1 VKKVGETMEF
11 GPLIKY
17 FRTQI
22 GLTQRDLAAGI
33 CSISHLSKIE
43 NNGKDANIETI
54 SLLLEKLNIDPAE
67 INEKD
72 EQIKGLLLA
81 LNDKIL
87 FYQKDEVDQ
96 IFHKLSSM
104 EDIIPFSNSL
114 YTYEL
119 YKYRYY
125 LFKGNLQAAD
135 RQENILNKQKKNFS
149 QHETYLFHYYNAVCL
164 IMKGQYNKADIS
176 LEKLSLINNHQFETG
191 ELLYH
196 RALAKSALGQSDHA
210 IYFGKK
216 ALQSFMNE
224 HNFIR
229 ILHTLMLLGI
239 NYTHTKIYEEALG
252 CFQHLIRNAEL
263 LNETQIMPN
272 VYHNM
277 GFLKAKMGNFQ
288 EATVYFEK
296 SLSLQSREDHHY
308 LVTLYSIAEIHY
320 FRNDLAL
327 AVEAFERAYLLSKKL
342 DNEKYLLLSNYYLK
356 AMDSYDDSVPFLEL
370 KVVPFL
376 EHIKEHPDLLNRFYR
391 LLSNHYR
398 QKGEFEIAVH
408 YIEKIF

>member
-1 VKKVGETMEF
+1 MMEY

-17 FRTQI
+17 FRTQL

-54 SLLLEKLNIDPAE
+54 ALLLEKLNIDPAE
-67 INEKD
+67 IHEKE
-72 EQIKGLLLA
+72 EQIKNLLLD
-81 LNDKIL
+81 LNEKIL
-87 FYQKDEVDQ
+87 FYQKNQVDQ
-96 IFHKLSSM
+96 IFAKLMEM
-104 EDIIPFSNSL
+104 EDIVPFSNSL

-125 LFKGNLQAAD
+125 LFKGNMQAAD

-164 IMKGQYNKADIS
+164 IMKGQYPKADIA

-196 RALAKSALGQSDHA
+196 RALVKSSLEKSDHA

-263 LNETQIMPN
+263 LNETHFMPN

-277 GFLKAKMGNFQ
+277 GYLKSKMGYYQDAIHYFQ
-288 EATVYFEK
+288 K
-296 SLSLQSREDHHY
+296 SLSLQSSEDIHY
-308 LVTLYSIAEIHY
+308 LFTLFSIAETH
-320 FRNDLAL
+320 FLRDDQSLAANVFDQVL
-327 AVEAFERAYLLSKKL
+327 LLSKKL
-342 DNEKYLLLSNYYLK
+342 SNQKYTLLATYYLK
-356 AMDSYDDSVPFLEL
+356 AIYSYEESIPYLEQ

-376 EHIKEHPDLLNRFYR
+376 EEMKEHPDYLNRFYR
-391 LLSNHYR
+391 LLSTHYR
-398 QKGEFEIAVH
+398 KIERFETAVK
-408 YIEKIF
+408 YIEKIY